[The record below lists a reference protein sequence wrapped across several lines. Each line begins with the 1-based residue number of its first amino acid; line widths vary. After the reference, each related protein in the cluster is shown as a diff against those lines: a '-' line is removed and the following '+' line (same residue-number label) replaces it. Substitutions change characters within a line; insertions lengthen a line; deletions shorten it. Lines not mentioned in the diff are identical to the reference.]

1 LSDPTVIGTVQD
13 VRGSTVSVALT
24 DDTVSGLSF
33 VDGNSYRL
41 GQVGSFVRIPIGF
54 VSLFGVVSQVGAGA
68 VPERQTESRPF
79 GNRWLT
85 IQLVG
90 EGKRGGSFQRGISQY
105 PTIGDAVH
113 LVTDDDL
120 RVIYGRPESSD
131 YLRVGAVAS
140 VESIPALVD
149 VNRLVSR
156 HSAVVGATGS
166 GKSTT
171 VAALL
176 TRLSDGERYPSA
188 RVLLIDIHGEYAAA
202 LKDRANVFRIN
213 PSGDELPLS
222 VPYWALTFDE
232 LQPLTFGALEDAART
247 SVMDLITQA
256 KQNALKLQPRRGVTL
271 DTVTVDTPLPFSI
284 HQLWFDLHNREH
296 GTYFADQGKP
306 KSDWQ
311 PAYVQDEAGQ
321 PKRGDA
327 MSVVPPQFRA
337 SKNLKDDPEKIQLTD
352 SSLNIRRQLTSLAGR
367 LRDPRLAFVFAPG
380 EWLPDVDGK
389 TLKDLD
395 VLLASWLGAE
405 KPISILDLSGVPTS
419 ILNHLVGAL
428 LRIVFDAIFWSRN
441 LPEGGRERPLLV
453 VLEEAHSYLNRDTA
467 PAAAEAV
474 RRIVKEGRKYGLAAM
489 IVSQRPAEIDQTILS
504 QCGTVIALRLANEI
518 DRRHVSSAASDNLE
532 GLFSMLPTLR
542 VGEAII
548 VGEAVTLPIRAMI
561 EPPDPARLPD
571 SQDPKAVVSESS
583 PGEFETPGG
592 WNQRRDPD
600 DYQQVME
607 VWRQQNP
614 RPSRR
619 EKP

>member
-1 LSDPTVIGTVQD
+1 LGDPTVIGTVQD

-41 GQVGSFVRIPIGF
+41 GQVGSFVRIPLGF

-90 EGKRGGSFQRGISQY
+90 EGKRGGVFQRGISQY

-120 RVIYGRPESSD
+120 RVIYGRPESSA

-213 PSGDELPLS
+213 PSGDELPLL

-256 KQNALKLQPRRGVTL
+256 KQNALKLQPRRGVTVETL
-271 DTVTVDTPLPFSI
+271 TVDTPLPFS
-284 HQLWFDLHNREH
+284 RE
-296 GTYFADQGKP
+296 
-306 KSDWQ
+306 
-311 PAYVQDEAGQ
+311 
-321 PKRGDA
+321 
-327 MSVVPPQFRA
+327 
-337 SKNLKDDPEKIQLTD
+337 
-352 SSLNIRRQLTSLAGR
+352 
-367 LRDPRLAFVFAPG
+367 
-380 EWLPDVDGK
+380 
-389 TLKDLD
+389 
-395 VLLASWLGAE
+395 
-405 KPISILDLSGVPTS
+405 
-419 ILNHLVGAL
+419 
-428 LRIVFDAIFWSRN
+428 
-441 LPEGGRERPLLV
+441 
-453 VLEEAHSYLNRDTA
+453 TA

-504 QCGTVIALRLANEI
+504 QCGTVIALRLANEV

-571 SQDPKAVVSESS
+571 SQDPKAVVPESS

-619 EKP
+619 EKPKESEK